1 MKQPGLALDP
11 LVEIAQRP
19 IPQEPLYIIVNLGIS
34 EGFGFVDVEH
44 LTFPTVMKVDWVRVY
59 QDPNAINIGCD
70 PEDFPTMDYIKTY
83 VFYFTDLPLS
93 SHLFTLD
100 TSEPILMPTSRLGRT
115 TLANHSRR
123 AHSLG
128 SVNLTFTPAYP
139 DIMLYLP
146 TLAGVSWLNLP
157 CYTA

>member
-83 VFYFTDLPLS
+83 VFLL
-93 SHLFTLD
+93 H
-100 TSEPILMPTSRLGRT
+100 
-115 TLANHSRR
+115 
-123 AHSLG
+123 
-128 SVNLTFTPAYP
+128 
-139 DIMLYLP
+139 
-146 TLAGVSWLNLP
+146 
-157 CYTA
+157 